1 MKEIAKRNLRKI
13 KIMMSGLVLVRGG
26 MFALSAAPVYANPDD
41 GGGDGDDS
49 AQETM
54 ELDSDCAEILKVFCP
69 QDGDNGDAI
78 VELFKF
84 VVNILAAGVV
94 VAGTIGIIICS
105 MMWMTAREN
114 ENQVRKAKTRL
125 VEIVIGMVLFIMIDL
140 VINMLLGQV
149 DWR

>member
-13 KIMMSGLVLVRGG
+13 KIMMSGLVLVLGG

-41 GGGDGDDS
+41 GGGDGDDP

-94 VAGTIGIIICS
+94 VAGTIGIIVCS

>member
-13 KIMMSGLVLVRGG
+13 KIMMSGLVLVLGG

-140 VINMLLGQV
+140 VINMLLGQG

>member
-1 MKEIAKRNLRKI
+1 MKEIAKKNLRKI
-13 KIMMSGLVLVRGG
+13 KIMMSGLVLVLGG
-26 MFALSAAPVYANPDD
+26 MFALSAAPVYANSDD
-41 GGGDGDDS
+41 GDGDDS

-94 VAGTIGIIICS
+94 VAGTIGIIVCS

-140 VINMLLGQV
+140 VINMLLGRV

>member
-1 MKEIAKRNLRKI
+1 MKEIIKKNLRKI
-13 KIMMSGLVLVRGG
+13 KIMMSGLVLVLGG

-41 GGGDGDDS
+41 GGDGE
-49 AQETM
+49 AAEAV
-54 ELDSDCAEILKVFCP
+54 ELDSDCAEILSMFCP
-69 QDGDNGDAI
+69 EDGDNGDAI

-84 VVNILAAGVV
+84 VVNLMAAGVV
-94 VAGTIGIIICS
+94 VAGTIGIIVCS
-105 MMWMTAREN
+105 IMWMTAREN

-125 VEIVIGMVLFIMIDL
+125 VEVVIGMVLFIMIDL